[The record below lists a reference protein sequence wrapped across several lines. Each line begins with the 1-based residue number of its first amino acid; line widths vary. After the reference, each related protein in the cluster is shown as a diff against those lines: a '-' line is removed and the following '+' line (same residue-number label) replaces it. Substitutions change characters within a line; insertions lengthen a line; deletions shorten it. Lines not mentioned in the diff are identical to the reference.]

1 MEKDITLDLS
11 FIPLAVIREASDR
24 WLGVDQWSSK
34 TNAIIKLADLVKT
47 GFLTLDQI
55 RAITPQPVGQNTL
68 GQGNYYTQGS
78 NPYGQTM
85 GHIGEMPTFPAPDA
99 FDVALKPVAQVADNA
114 NATALDAL
122 NKARALDS
130 SMHNAFTGVSTAL
143 ADLRAAAATTA
154 KVQDELARDVQAF
167 TSKPLIDPAKVSQAV
182 TDAVAAA
189 FKPFE
194 QAVVTAGAQAAIGQ
208 MVSVAMTG
216 CETALDVFGV
226 SVTNA
231 AGGDLWANLFDDP
244 SAPAVDP
251 CFVWTKPILQHL
263 LLSQSTGENLW
274 FGGEKGTG
282 KSETVRQF
290 AAKTGRGYT
299 RINFNKYTTAEDF
312 IGAVG
317 LENGATVFKMGDFLK
332 AFTTPAS
339 LILLD
344 EITNADPAVLAV
356 LNGFLESNSAVNY
369 GGQVWRRAPNVLV
382 FAADNTL
389 TNGDESGRYAGTR
402 TMNSALADRFA
413 RLVAFKHMELDVEVE
428 AVVRHTGCKPAL
440 AEHVLKAVHACRAKV
455 ESGDIVDAP
464 SIRSVIAFVRSV
476 AVLGVDEAWA
486 ASIGHRQPSESATAI
501 ASIKAAYID
510 AAFIQRNL

>member
-1 MEKDITLDLS
+1 
-11 FIPLAVIREASDR
+11 
-24 WLGVDQWSSK
+24 
-34 TNAIIKLADLVKT
+34 
-47 GFLTLDQI
+47 
-55 RAITPQPVGQNTL
+55 
-68 GQGNYYTQGS
+68 
-78 NPYGQTM
+78 
-85 GHIGEMPTFPAPDA
+85 
-99 FDVALKPVAQVADNA
+99 
-114 NATALDAL
+114 
-122 NKARALDS
+122 
-130 SMHNAFTGVSTAL
+130 
-143 ADLRAAAATTA
+143 
-154 KVQDELARDVQAF
+154 
-167 TSKPLIDPAKVSQAV
+167 V

-194 QAVVTAGAQAAIGQ
+194 AAVVAAGAQAAVGS
-208 MVSVAMTG
+208 MVSVLRTG
-216 CETALDVFGV
+216 CETARDVFGV
-226 SVTNA
+226 SVTTA
-231 AGGDLWANLFDDP
+231 AGNELLVSLFNDP

-251 CFVWTKPILQHL
+251 CFVWTDGILKHL
-263 LLSQSTGENLW
+263 LLSQTTQENLW

-299 RINFNKYTTAEDF
+299 RINFNKFTTAEDF
-312 IGAVG
+312 VGAVG
-317 LENGATVFKMGDFLK
+317 LENGATVFKMGDFLR

-356 LNGFLESNSAVNY
+356 LNGFLETNSAVNY
-369 GGQVWRRAPNVLV
+369 GGQVWRRAPDVLV

-413 RLVAFKHMELDVEVE
+413 RLVAFKHMDLATEIE
-428 AVVRHTGCKPAL
+428 AVVRHTGCRPAI

-464 SIRSVIAFVRSV
+464 SIRSVMAFVRSV
-476 AVLGVDEAWA
+476 EVLGVDEAWA

-510 AAFIQRNL
+510 AAFIQKNL

>member
-1 MEKDITLDLS
+1 LG
-11 FIPLAVIREASDR
+11 VIRAAHAKFVNGAWINKME
-24 WLGVDQWSSK
+24 
-34 TNAIIKLADLVKT
+34 TNAVLERLIHNGL
-47 GFLTLDQI
+47 LTLVEVQSLS
-55 RAITPQPVGQNTL
+55 PVSTA
-68 GQGNYYTQGS
+68 
-78 NPYGQTM
+78 
-85 GHIGEMPTFPAPDA
+85 MPIASPDA
-99 FDVALKPVAQVADNA
+99 FDVAMKPVAQVADNA
-114 NATALDAL
+114 ARDALDAL
-122 NKARALDS
+122 TKTRLLEDNARSLQQQIGNLSVSLTDVHDAVQQSIKAQDAL
-130 SMHNAFTGVSTAL
+130 TG
-143 ADLRAAAATTA
+143 
-154 KVQDELARDVQAF
+154 EVQAF
-167 TSKPLIDPAKVSQAV
+167 ISQPLVDPAKVTQAV

-194 QAVVTAGAQAAIGQ
+194 AAVVAAGAQAAVGS
-208 MVSVAMTG
+208 MVSVTKTG
-216 CETALDVFGV
+216 RDFACAVFGGV
-226 SVTNA
+226 NVTDA
-231 AGGDLWANLFDDP
+231 AGRELSVDLFDDS

-251 CFVWTKPILQHL
+251 CFVWSEPILRHL
-263 LLSQSTGENLW
+263 LLSQATGENLW

-299 RINFNKYTTAEDF
+299 RINFNKFTTAEDF
-312 IGAVG
+312 IGSVG
-317 LENGATVFKMGDFLK
+317 LENGDTVFKVGDFLK

-369 GGQVWRRAPNVLV
+369 GGQVWRRAPDVLV

-413 RLVAFKHMELDVEVE
+413 RLVQFKHMSLDVEIE

-440 AEHVLKAVHACRAKV
+440 ADHVLRAIHACRAKV

-464 SIRSVIAFVRSV
+464 SIRSVMAFVRSV

-486 ASIGHRQPSESATAI
+486 ASIGHRQPSESAVAI

-510 AAFIQRNL
+510 PAFIQRNI

>member
-1 MEKDITLDLS
+1 MANDITIDLAS
-11 FIPLAVIREASDR
+11 IPLAIIRTASDR
-24 WLGVDQWSSK
+24 WIGADKWSGK
-34 TNAIIKLADLVKT
+34 TNAVIKLAGLINAGLVS
-47 GFLTLDQI
+47 LHEIRTL
-55 RAITPQPVGQNTL
+55 TPQP
-68 GQGNYYTQGS
+68 
-78 NPYGQTM
+78 P
-85 GHIGEMPTFPAPDA
+85 IMPNGVSPDA
-99 FDVALKPVAQVADNA
+99 FDVALRPVAQVADNA
-114 NATALDAL
+114 SATALDAL
-122 NKARALDS
+122 TKVRLLEDNARSLQQQIGNLSVSLTDIHDAVQQGLKAQD
-130 SMHNAFTGVSTAL
+130 AFD
-143 ADLRAAAATTA
+143 ADLQAFMHKPLVDEA
-154 KVQDELARDVQAF
+154 KVA
-167 TSKPLIDPAKVSQAV
+167 QAV
-182 TDAVAAA
+182 TDAVANA

-194 QAVVTAGAQAAIGQ
+194 AAVVAAGAQAAVGS
-208 MVSVAMTG
+208 MVSVTKTG
-216 CETALDVFGV
+216 RDFACAVFGGV
-226 SVTNA
+226 NVTDA
-231 AGGDLWANLFDDP
+231 AGRELSVDLFDDP

-251 CFVWTKPILQHL
+251 CFVWTDGILKHL
-263 LLSQSTGENLW
+263 ILSQTTGENLW

-299 RINFNKYTTAEDF
+299 RINFNKFTTAEDF
-312 IGAVG
+312 IGSVG
-317 LENGATVFKMGDFLK
+317 LENGDTVFKVGDFLK

-344 EITNADPAVLAV
+344 EITNADPAILAV
-356 LNGFLESNSAVNY
+356 LNGFLEANSAVNY
-369 GGQVWRRAPNVLV
+369 GGQVWRRAPDVLV
-382 FAADNTL
+382 FAADNTM

-413 RLVAFKHMELDVEVE
+413 RLVAFKHMTIDVEIE

-464 SIRSVIAFVRSV
+464 SIRSVMAFVRSV

-510 AAFIQRNL
+510 AAFIQHNI

>member
-1 MEKDITLDLS
+1 MANDITIDLAS
-11 FIPLAVIREASDR
+11 VPLAVIRTASDR
-24 WLGVDQWSSK
+24 WLGADKWNNK
-34 TNAIIKLADLVKT
+34 TNAVIKLADLVKRGYIT
-47 GFLTLDQI
+47 IDQI
-55 RAITPQPVGQNTL
+55 RAVTPQP
-68 GQGNYYTQGS
+68 
-78 NPYGQTM
+78 P
-85 GHIGEMPTFPAPDA
+85 IMPNGGVSPDA
-99 FDVALKPVAQVADNA
+99 FDVALRSVAQVADNA
-114 NATALDAL
+114 SATALVAL
-122 NKARALDS
+122 NKARAIESALHAGFGDV
-130 SMHNAFTGVSTAL
+130 GKAL
-143 ADLRAAAATTA
+143 ADLRTAVEIDLGILKETTTREIAAIA
-154 KVQDELARDVQAF
+154 
-167 TSKPLIDPAKVSQAV
+167 SKPLVDADRVAQAV
-182 TDAVAAA
+182 TDAVAVA

-194 QAVVTAGAQAAIGQ
+194 AAVIAAGAQEAVGS
-208 MVSVAMTG
+208 MVSVTKTG
-216 CETALDVFGV
+216 RDFACAVFGGV
-226 SVTNA
+226 NVTDA
-231 AGGDLWANLFDDP
+231 AGQELSVDLFNDP

-251 CFVWTKPILQHL
+251 CFVWTDGILKHL
-263 LLSQSTGENLW
+263 LLSQATGENLW

-299 RINFNKYTTAEDF
+299 RINFNKFTTAEDF
-312 IGAVG
+312 IGSVG
-317 LENGATVFKMGDFLK
+317 LENGDTVFKVGDFLK

-344 EITNADPAVLAV
+344 EITNADPAILAV
-356 LNGFLESNSAVNY
+356 LNGFLEANSAVNY
-369 GGQVWRRAPNVLV
+369 GGQVWRRAPDVLV

-413 RLVAFKHMELDVEVE
+413 RLVAFKHMTIDVEIE

-464 SIRSVIAFVRSV
+464 SIRSVMAFVRSV

-510 AAFIQRNL
+510 AAFIQHNI

>member
-1 MEKDITLDLS
+1 MANDVTIDLAS
-11 FIPLAVIREASDR
+11 IPLAIIRTASDR
-24 WLGVDQWSSK
+24 WIGADKWSGK
-34 TNAIIKLADLVKT
+34 TNAVIKLAGLINAGLVS
-47 GFLTLDQI
+47 LHEIRTL
-55 RAITPQPVGQNTL
+55 TPQPPIRPNGGV
-68 GQGNYYTQGS
+68 S
-78 NPYGQTM
+78 
-85 GHIGEMPTFPAPDA
+85 PDA
-99 FDVALKPVAQVADNA
+99 FDVALRPVAQVADHA
-114 NATALDAL
+114 SATALDAL
-122 NKARALDS
+122 GKARALE
-130 SMHNAFTGVSTAL
+130 NTAS
-143 ADLRAAAATTA
+143 DLQVQMGNLTIGMFDMKRAVEATA
-154 KVQDELARDVQAF
+154 KVQDSLAADVARIANA
-167 TSKPLIDPAKVSQAV
+167 PLVDDAKVAQAV
-182 TDAVAAA
+182 TDAVANA

-194 QAVVTAGAQAAIGQ
+194 AAVIAAGAQAAVGS
-208 MVSVAMTG
+208 MVSVSRMG
-216 CETALDVFGV
+216 CETAKDVFGV
-226 SVTNA
+226 SVTTA
-231 AGGDLWANLFDDP
+231 AGNELLVSLFNDQ
-244 SAPAVDP
+244 SAPAIDP
-251 CFVWTKPILQHL
+251 CFVWTDGILKHL
-263 LLSQSTGENLW
+263 LLSQATGENLW

-312 IGAVG
+312 IGSVG
-317 LENGATVFKMGDFLK
+317 LENGDTVFKVGDFLK

-344 EITNADPAVLAV
+344 EITNADPAILAV
-356 LNGFLESNSAVNY
+356 LNGFLEANSAVNY
-369 GGQVWRRAPNVLV
+369 GGQVWRRAPDVLV

-413 RLVAFKHMELDVEVE
+413 RLVAFKHMTIDVEIE

-464 SIRSVIAFVRSV
+464 SIRSVMAFVRSV

-510 AAFIQRNL
+510 AAFIAKNI

>member
-1 MEKDITLDLS
+1 MANYLTIDLAS
-11 FIPLAVIREASDR
+11 IPLAIIRTAFDR
-24 WLGVDQWSSK
+24 WIVGHQWQGKTHAVGMLAAAINNGRITLSDVRGV
-34 TNAIIKLADLVKT
+34 TPVTYAANAV
-47 GFLTLDQI
+47 
-55 RAITPQPVGQNTL
+55 
-68 GQGNYYTQGS
+68 
-78 NPYGQTM
+78 
-85 GHIGEMPTFPAPDA
+85 HPDA

-114 NATALDAL
+114 SAVALDAL
-122 NKARALDS
+122 TKTRLLEDNARSLQQQIGNLSVSLTDVHDAVQQSIKAQDAL
-130 SMHNAFTGVSTAL
+130 TG
-143 ADLRAAAATTA
+143 
-154 KVQDELARDVQAF
+154 EVQAF
-167 TSKPLIDPAKVSQAV
+167 ISQPLVDPAKVSQAV

-194 QAVVTAGAQAAIGQ
+194 AAVVAAGAQAAIGS
-208 MVSVAMTG
+208 MVAVTQTG
-216 CETALDVFGV
+216 RDWANMVFGV
-226 SVTNA
+226 SVTDA
-231 AGGDLWANLFDDP
+231 AGQELTVDLFNDS
-244 SAPAVDP
+244 SAPAIDP
-251 CFVWTKPILQHL
+251 CFVWSEPILRHL
-263 LLSQSTGENLW
+263 LLSQATGESLF

-290 AAKTGRGYT
+290 AARTGRGYC
-299 RINFNKYTTAEDF
+299 RINFNKFTTAEDF

-317 LENGATVFKMGDFLK
+317 LENGATVFKMGDFLR
-332 AFTTPAS
+332 AFTTPAT

-344 EITNADPAVLAV
+344 EISNSDPAVLAV
-356 LNGFLESNSAVNY
+356 LNGFLESNSAVSY

-413 RLVAFKHMELDVEVE
+413 RLVQFKHMSLDVEIE

-440 AEHVLKAVHACRAKV
+440 ADHVLTAVHACRAKV

-464 SIRSVIAFVRSV
+464 SIRSVMAFVRSV

-486 ASIGHRQPSESATAI
+486 ASIAHRQPSESAVAI

-510 AAFIQRNL
+510 PVFIQRNI

>member
-1 MEKDITLDLS
+1 M
-11 FIPLAVIREASDR
+11 FG
-24 WLGVDQWSSK
+24 GV
-34 TNAIIKLADLVKT
+34 N
-47 GFLTLDQI
+47 
-55 RAITPQPVGQNTL
+55 
-68 GQGNYYTQGS
+68 
-78 NPYGQTM
+78 
-85 GHIGEMPTFPAPDA
+85 
-99 FDVALKPVAQVADNA
+99 
-114 NATALDAL
+114 
-122 NKARALDS
+122 
-130 SMHNAFTGVSTAL
+130 
-143 ADLRAAAATTA
+143 
-154 KVQDELARDVQAF
+154 
-167 TSKPLIDPAKVSQAV
+167 V
-182 TDAVAAA
+182 TDA
-189 FKPFE
+189 
-194 QAVVTAGAQAAIGQ
+194 AGQEL
-208 MVSVAMTG
+208 SV
-216 CETALDVFGV
+216 
-226 SVTNA
+226 
-231 AGGDLWANLFDDP
+231 DLFNDP
-244 SAPAVDP
+244 SAPAIDP
-251 CFVWTKPILQHL
+251 CFVWTEGILKHL
-263 LLSQSTGENLW
+263 ILSQTTGENLW

-299 RINFNKYTTAEDF
+299 RINFNKYTTSEDF
-312 IGAVG
+312 VGAVG
-317 LENGATVFKMGDFLK
+317 LENGATVFKMGDFLR

-356 LNGFLESNSAVNY
+356 LNGFLETNSAVNY
-369 GGQVWRRAPNVLV
+369 GGQVWRRAPDVLV

-413 RLVAFKHMELDVEVE
+413 RLVAFKHMTIDVEIE

-464 SIRSVIAFVRSV
+464 SIRSVMAFVRSV

>member
-1 MEKDITLDLS
+1 MANDINIDLAA
-11 FIPLAVIREASDR
+11 IPLAIIRAASDK
-24 WLGVDQWSSK
+24 WIGVDQWNGK
-34 TNAIIKLADLVKT
+34 TNAILKLSALVKQ
-47 GFLTLDQI
+47 GYITLDQI
-55 RAITPQPVGQNTL
+55 RAV
-68 GQGNYYTQGS
+68 S
-78 NPYGQTM
+78 
-85 GHIGEMPTFPAPDA
+85 PAPIGSVAPTESLDA
-99 FDVALKPVAQVADNA
+99 VMRPVIQVADNA
-114 NATALDAL
+114 NATALEAL
-122 NKARALDS
+122 AKARGIESALHSVFGDF
-130 SMHNAFTGVSTAL
+130 NKTL
-143 ADLRAAAATTA
+143 ADLRTAVETDLGILEENTTREIAAIA
-154 KVQDELARDVQAF
+154 
-167 TSKPLIDPAKVSQAV
+167 SKPLVDEAKVSQAV
-182 TDAVAAA
+182 TDAVACA

-194 QAVVTAGAQAAIGQ
+194 AAVVAAGAQAAVGS
-208 MVSVAMTG
+208 MVSVTTTG
-216 CETALDVFGV
+216 QDWSSNVFGV
-226 SVTNA
+226 QVTNL
-231 AGGDLWANLFDDP
+231 AGAELKVDLFNDP
-244 SAPAVDP
+244 SAPAVDD
-251 CFVWTKPILQHL
+251 CFVWSAPILRHL
-263 LLSQSTGENLW
+263 LLSQNTGENLW

-317 LENGATVFKMGDFLK
+317 LENGATVFKMGDFLR

-356 LNGFLESNSAVNY
+356 LNGFLETNSAVNY

-413 RLVAFKHMELDVEVE
+413 RLVAFKHMDLATEVE

-440 AEHVLKAVHACRAKV
+440 ADHVLRAVHACRAKV

-464 SIRSVIAFVRSV
+464 SIRSVMAFVRSV

-510 AAFIQRNL
+510 PAFISNNI

>member
-1 MEKDITLDLS
+1 MANDITIDLAQL
-11 FIPLAVIREASDR
+11 PLAVIRTAFDT
-24 WLGVDQWSSK
+24 LCVGNQWQGK
-34 TNAIIKLADLVKT
+34 THAIGTLARAINNGRITLADVQT
-47 GFLTLDQI
+47 
-55 RAITPQPVGQNTL
+55 V
-68 GQGNYYTQGS
+68 
-78 NPYGQTM
+78 NPKHYPPM
-85 GHIGEMPTFPAPDA
+85 GHAAPDN
-99 FDVALKPVAQVADNA
+99 FDIALRPVAQVADNA
-114 NATALDAL
+114 AKDALDAL
-122 NKARALDS
+122 NKARAIES
-130 SMHNAFTGVSTAL
+130 AVNAGFGDFSKAL
-143 ADLRAAAATTA
+143 ADLRTAVEATA
-154 KVQDELARDVQAF
+154 NVQDAMDGQLQAF
-167 TSKPLIDPAKVSQAV
+167 TAQPLVDDAKVAQAV
-182 TDAVAAA
+182 TNAVARA

-194 QAVVTAGAQAAIGQ
+194 SAVVAAGAQAAVGS
-208 MVSVAMTG
+208 MVSVSRIG
-216 CETALDVFGV
+216 CTTAKNVFGL
-226 SVTNA
+226 SVTSA
-231 AGGDLWANLFDDP
+231 AGNELLVSLFDD
-244 SAPAVDP
+244 SCAPAIDP
-251 CFVWTKPILQHL
+251 NFVWSESILKHL
-263 LLSQSTGENLW
+263 LLSQTTGENLW

-299 RINFNKYTTAEDF
+299 RINFNKFTTAEDF
-312 IGAVG
+312 VGSVG

-356 LNGFLESNSAVNY
+356 LNGFLETNSAVSY
-369 GGQVWRRAPNVLV
+369 GGQVWRRAPDVLV

-413 RLVAFKHMELDVEVE
+413 RLVAFKHMEPNVEIE
-428 AVVRHTGCKPAL
+428 AVVRHTGCTYAL

-455 ESGDIVDAP
+455 TSGDIIDAP
-464 SIRSVIAFVRSV
+464 SIRSVMAFVRSV

-510 AAFIQRNL
+510 PAFIANNI

>member
-1 MEKDITLDLS
+1 MANDVTIDLAS
-11 FIPLAVIREASDR
+11 IPLAIIRTASDR
-24 WLGVDQWSSK
+24 WIGADKWSGK
-34 TNAIIKLADLVKT
+34 TNAVIKLAGLINAGLVS
-47 GFLTLDQI
+47 LHEIRTL
-55 RAITPQPVGQNTL
+55 TPQPPIM
-68 GQGNYYTQGS
+68 S
-78 NPYGQTM
+78 NG
-85 GHIGEMPTFPAPDA
+85 GVSPDA
-99 FDVALKPVAQVADNA
+99 FDVALRPVAQVADHA
-114 NATALDAL
+114 SATALDAL
-122 NKARALDS
+122 GKARALE
-130 SMHNAFTGVSTAL
+130 NTAY
-143 ADLRAAAATTA
+143 DLQVQMGNLTVGMFDMKRAVEATA
-154 KVQDELARDVQAF
+154 KVQDSLAADVARIANA
-167 TSKPLIDPAKVSQAV
+167 PLVDEAKVAQAV

-194 QAVVTAGAQAAIGQ
+194 AAVIAAGAQDAVGS
-208 MVSVAMTG
+208 MVSVTQTG
-216 CETALDVFGV
+216 QDWSSSVFGV

-231 AGGDLWANLFDDP
+231 NGGELWVNLFNNP

-263 LLSQSTGENLW
+263 LLSETTGENLW

-312 IGAVG
+312 IGSVG
-317 LENGATVFKMGDFLK
+317 LENGDTVFKMGDFLR

-356 LNGFLESNSAVNY
+356 LNGFLETNSAVSY

-382 FAADNTL
+382 FAADNTM

-413 RLVAFKHMELDVEVE
+413 RLVAFKHMTIDVEIE

-464 SIRSVIAFVRSV
+464 SIRSVMAFVRSV

-510 AAFIQRNL
+510 AAFIQHNI

>member
-1 MEKDITLDLS
+1 MANDVTIDIANTTMP
-11 FIPLAVIREASDR
+11 IIRTASDR
-24 WLGVDQWSSK
+24 WLGADSWRNK
-34 TNAIIKLADLVKT
+34 TTAVIKLAELVKE
-47 GFLTLDQI
+47 GHISLADI
-55 RAITPQPVGQNTL
+55 RSVTPQPPIAQN
-68 GQGNYYTQGS
+68 S
-78 NPYGQTM
+78 A
-85 GHIGEMPTFPAPDA
+85 FPDA
-99 FDVALKPVAQVADNA
+99 FDVALRPVAQVADNA
-114 NATALDAL
+114 SATALESL
-122 NKARALDS
+122 GKARALE
-130 SMHNAFTGVSTAL
+130 NVTY
-143 ADLRAAAATTA
+143 DLQVQMGNLTVGLFDMKKAVEATA
-154 KVQDELARDVQAF
+154 KVQDSLAADIARIANA
-167 TSKPLIDPAKVSQAV
+167 PLVDEAKVAQAV

-194 QAVVTAGAQAAIGQ
+194 AAVVAAGAQAAVGS
-208 MVSVAMTG
+208 MVSVSRIG
-216 CETALDVFGV
+216 CETARDVFGV
-226 SVTNA
+226 SVTTA
-231 AGGDLWANLFDDP
+231 AGNDLLVSLFNDQ
-244 SAPAVDP
+244 SAPAIDP
-251 CFVWTKPILQHL
+251 CFVWTEGILKHL
-263 LLSQSTGENLW
+263 ILSQSTGENLW

-299 RINFNKYTTAEDF
+299 RINFNKFTTSEDF
-312 IGAVG
+312 IGSVG
-317 LENGATVFKMGDFLK
+317 LENGDTVFKVGDFLR

-356 LNGFLESNSAVNY
+356 LNGFLESNSAVSY
-369 GGQVWRRAPNVLV
+369 GGQVWRRAPDVLV

-413 RLVAFKHMELDVEVE
+413 RLVAFKHMTIDVEIE

-464 SIRSVIAFVRSV
+464 SIRSVMAFVRSV

-501 ASIKAAYID
+501 ESIKAAYID
-510 AAFIQRNL
+510 AAFIQRNI

>member
-1 MEKDITLDLS
+1 MANDITIDLANTQMP
-11 FIPLAVIREASDR
+11 IIRTASDR
-24 WLGVDQWSSK
+24 WLGADKWSGK
-34 TNAIIKLADLVKT
+34 TNAVIKLAELVKQGYIT
-47 GFLTLDQI
+47 VDQI
-55 RAITPQPVGQNTL
+55 RAERPHSGNATTL
-68 GQGNYYTQGS
+68 QYA
-78 NPYGQTM
+78 PM
-85 GHIGEMPTFPAPDA
+85 GHAPDA
-99 FDVALKPVAQVADNA
+99 FDVALKPVAQVADHA
-114 NATALDAL
+114 SATALDAL
-122 NKARALDS
+122 NKARAIESALHAGFGD
-130 SMHNAFTGVSTAL
+130 FGKAL
-143 ADLRAAAATTA
+143 ADLRTAVETDLGILEETTTREIAAIA
-154 KVQDELARDVQAF
+154 
-167 TSKPLIDPAKVSQAV
+167 SKPLVDDAKVAQAV

-194 QAVVTAGAQAAIGQ
+194 AAVVAAGAQTAVGS
-208 MVSVAMTG
+208 MVSVSRMG
-216 CETALDVFGV
+216 CETAKDVFGV

-231 AGGDLWANLFDDP
+231 AGNHLYVDLFNDQ
-244 SAPAVDP
+244 SAPAIDP
-251 CFVWTKPILQHL
+251 CFVWTEGILKHL
-263 LLSQSTGENLW
+263 ILSQTTGENLW

-312 IGAVG
+312 VGAVG
-317 LENGATVFKMGDFLK
+317 LENGATVFKVGDFLR

-369 GGQVWRRAPNVLV
+369 GGQVWRRAPDVLV

-413 RLVAFKHMELDVEVE
+413 RLVAFKHMTIDVEIE

-464 SIRSVIAFVRSV
+464 SIRSVMAFVRSV

-510 AAFIQRNL
+510 AAFVQHNI

>member
-1 MEKDITLDLS
+1 MANDITIDLAN
-11 FIPLAVIREASDR
+11 IPLAVIRTAFDR
-24 WLGVDQWSSK
+24 WVVGHQWHGK
-34 TNAIIKLADLVKT
+34 THAVGMLAAAINGGRITLADV
-47 GFLTLDQI
+47 
-55 RAITPQPVGQNTL
+55 RCVTPVTHPANTV
-68 GQGNYYTQGS
+68 Q
-78 NPYGQTM
+78 
-85 GHIGEMPTFPAPDA
+85 PDA
-99 FDVALKPVAQVADNA
+99 FDVALRPVAQVADNA
-114 NATALDAL
+114 SATALDAL
-122 NKARALDS
+122 HKARAIES
-130 SMHNAFTGVSTAL
+130 AMHNGFNGISSAL
-143 ADLRAAAATTA
+143 ADLRTAVEATA
-154 KVQDELARDVQAF
+154 KVQDALDADLQAF
-167 TSKPLIDPAKVSQAV
+167 MHKPLVDSIEVSQAV
-182 TDAVAAA
+182 TVAVAAA
-189 FKPFE
+189 FKPF
-194 QAVVTAGAQAAIGQ
+194 QAAVVAAGAQAAVGS
-208 MVSVAMTG
+208 MVAVTKTG
-216 CETALDVFGV
+216 RDFACAVFGGV
-226 SVTNA
+226 NVTDA
-231 AGGDLWANLFDDP
+231 AGRELSVDLFDDS

-251 CFVWTKPILQHL
+251 CFVWSKPILQHL

-290 AAKTGRGYT
+290 AARTGRGYC
-299 RINFNKYTTAEDF
+299 RINFNKFTTAEDF
-312 IGAVG
+312 VGSVG
-317 LENGATVFKMGDFLK
+317 LENGATVFKMGDFLR
-332 AFTTPAS
+332 AFTTPAT

-369 GGQVWRRAPNVLV
+369 GGQVWRRAPDVLV

-413 RLVAFKHMELDVEVE
+413 RLVAFKHMSLDVEVE

-464 SIRSVIAFVRSV
+464 SIRSVMAFVRSV

-510 AAFIQRNL
+510 PVFISNNI